1 MQIKLLKLTNCLGI
15 EEKEIKIGK
24 ITLID
29 GASESGKTSI
39 IDSIRK
45 GLKNEDVRPKFV
57 KGEGNGIVFMQFDE
71 NLEVTRTVKP
81 DNKSTLKISQNGMT
95 PNQPQSFLNGLL
107 GENDFAPID
116 WLKKKDKEQTEDL
129 LKILD
134 IKVSAQDVEKLTGA
148 KPNID
153 YTKHGLVVCEELE
166 KFFMEERK
174 SVNADMKSFKANIED
189 AESELPQGYEAD
201 KYRDVK
207 LNDLFDEIS
216 NAENI
221 NNLLD
226 KAKERIENSN
236 ENIKTINED
245 HEQRLA
251 DLKAEFTRR
260 KEDLIYATTQK
271 IDTEK
276 KRLSAAEQYI
286 SENTVIDTDGMRA
299 SAKEIETGQSY
310 LRTFDKLV
318 DYRENLEISTKES
331 IALTNILTKVRNLP
345 AELLAGAESPIEGM
359 GIENGNVTIN
369 GLPIKNLSDGA
380 KMQLA
385 IKIAKATSKDLKLI
399 LLNGFEQLN
408 WEIQKKMFQEM
419 QEDEYQYIIT
429 RVMDGPLSI
438 SHIKDGYIANIE
450 TGEIVE
456 IEGSN

>member
-1 MQIKLLKLTNCLGI
+1 MQLKLIKITNCLGI

-24 ITLID
+24 VTLID

-81 DNKSTLKISQNGMT
+81 DNKTTLKISQNGMS
-95 PNQPQSFLNGLL
+95 PNQPQGFLNGLF

-134 IKVSAQDVEKLTGA
+134 IKISAEDVEKLTGVR
-148 KPNID
+148 PNLD
-153 YTKHGLVVCEELE
+153 YSKHGLVVCEELE
-166 KFFMEERK
+166 KYFMEERK
-174 SVNADMKSFKANIED
+174 SVNADIKSLRATIED
-189 AESELPQGYEAD
+189 AESELPQGYRAD
-201 KYRDVK
+201 KYRGVR

-216 NAENI
+216 NAENV

-236 ENIKTINED
+236 ENIKAINED
-245 HEQRLA
+245 HEQKLA

-260 KEDLIYATTQK
+260 KEDLIYATNEK
-271 IDTEK
+271 VSIEK
-276 KRLSAAEQYI
+276 KKLSAAEQYI
-286 SENTVIDTDGMRA
+286 SENTSIDTEGMRMA
-299 SAKEIETGQSY
+299 AKEIETGQSY
-310 LRTFDKLV
+310 LRTFDKLT
-318 DYRENLEISTKES
+318 DYKANLEKRTKE
-331 IALTNILTKVRNLP
+331 AEAFTDTLTKVRNLP

-419 QEDEYQYIIT
+419 QDDEYQYIIT

-438 SHIKDGYIANIE
+438 SHIKDGYITNIE

-456 IEGSN
+456 LKGGN